1 MESLP
6 FALAV
11 PADVAPARRH
21 RKLDLQSRSELEVWT
36 VGHLLPLSRG
46 LDHHSDRNLWDCLTH
61 HTSRES
67 WCSIPL
73 GYVQSLGRRWDIFL
87 STGTVLM
94 GFDDSGI
101 DSSVLVIDIIG

>member
-6 FALAV
+6 FDLVVPIDIV
-11 PADVAPARRH
+11 PARQH
-21 RKLDLQSRSELEVWT
+21 RKPDPQSRSELEVWA
-36 VGHLLPLSRG
+36 VGHLLLLSRELG
-46 LDHHSDRNLWDCLTH
+46 HHSDRNLWDCPTH
-61 HTSRES
+61 HRSRES

-73 GYVQSLGRRWDIFL
+73 GYVQWLGRRWDVFL

-101 DSSVLVIDIIG
+101 DSGILVIDIIG